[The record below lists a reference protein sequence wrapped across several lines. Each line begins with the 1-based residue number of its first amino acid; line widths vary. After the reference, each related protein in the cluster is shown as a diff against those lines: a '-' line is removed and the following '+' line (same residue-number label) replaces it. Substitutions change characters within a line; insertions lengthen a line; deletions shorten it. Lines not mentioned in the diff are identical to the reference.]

1 MSDASQT
8 GRRAPSVA
16 VIVVNYNSAAFIDAF
31 CASLARLEYAR
42 WRLVVVDAGSADGSM
57 ETIERAF
64 PGQPDGSSAIRP
76 VREAAR
82 PAATYIRCGDNVG
95 FAAGANI
102 GIRDCLAA
110 GDDFALFLNNDV
122 TLTPACLRTLVD
134 AAGPDGRTI
143 VVPKILYAGD
153 PRLISTHAGGF
164 DWRLGVFRDT
174 FAGQADGPAT
184 RRRRDGLATASFC
197 CALVPAAAFRDAGL
211 LDERFFMYYEET
223 DFIRR
228 AQGKGYR
235 VRYEPSSVIYH
246 LESGSSGGGWM
257 TPFKQYYATRN
268 RIYLVRK
275 HARSRGAYAYFTA
288 YFWATRV
295 ATAAK
300 MIARRQWRLLRAML
314 LGALDYYRG
323 RMGRTMQVRDL

>member
-1 MSDASQT
+1 MSDTS
-8 GRRAPSVA
+8 PSVA

-31 CASLARLEYAR
+31 CASLARLEYR
-42 WRLVVVDAGSADGSM
+42 PWRLVVVDAGSADGSM

-64 PGQPDGSSAIRP
+64 PSATHIH
-76 VREAAR
+76 
-82 PAATYIRCGDNVG
+82 CGDNVG

-102 GIRDCLAA
+102 GIKDCMEA

-174 FAGQADGPAT
+174 CAGQPDGPAT
-184 RRRRDGLATASFC
+184 NRRRDGLATASFC
-197 CALVPAAAFRDAGL
+197 CALVPASAFRDAGL

-295 ATAAK
+295 ATAAR
-300 MIARRQWRLLRAML
+300 MIVRRQWRLLRAML

-323 RMGRTMQVRDL
+323 RMGRAMQVEDL